1 MDMIIWL
8 LAGAAIGWGGSVY
21 LGTEHRQGLA
31 VNVVVAV
38 IGAAVGCWA
47 ANLLFG
53 PPSADG
59 GFRGTTVFASLV
71 GAAVMLTVIHMVQQ
85 RAAGR
90 PVPVRRPRVRRR

>member
-1 MDMIIWL
+1 MDMITWL
-8 LAGAAIGWGGSVY
+8 LAGAATGWAGSVY

-38 IGAAVGCWA
+38 IGAALGCWA

-53 PPSADG
+53 APSVDG

-71 GAAVMLTVIHMVQQ
+71 GAAVMLAVIHMVQQ
-85 RAAGR
+85 RSAR